1 MRLLRTQLLRSKG
14 NNEPNNRN
22 WYVIF
27 EGEVGGGNKEGK
39 NNWKPVARM
48 QKKLYEDVKA
58 DPVLGKDGYNYPVWS
73 LTYGGASGEN
83 VGLQYL
89 TKFQEDDM
97 ADSRR
102 NSRERHNACRCR

>member
-1 MRLLRTQLLRSKG
+1 
-14 NNEPNNRN
+14 
-22 WYVIF
+22 
-27 EGEVGGGNKEGK
+27 
-39 NNWKPVARM
+39 M

-89 TKFQEDDM
+89 KVPEDDM
-97 ADSRR
+97 AGGGPMSLIYTTILIIRVSSFHKIIRHGEPLSRVR
-102 NSRERHNACRCR
+102 MCHRVAMCCIGISV

>member
-1 MRLLRTQLLRSKG
+1 
-14 NNEPNNRN
+14 
-22 WYVIF
+22 
-27 EGEVGGGNKEGK
+27 
-39 NNWKPVARM
+39 M

-89 TKFQEDDM
+89 KVSSFHKIIRHGEPL
-97 ADSRR
+97 SRVR
-102 NSRERHNACRCR
+102 MCHRVAMCCIGISV

>member
-1 MRLLRTQLLRSKG
+1 
-14 NNEPNNRN
+14 
-22 WYVIF
+22 
-27 EGEVGGGNKEGK
+27 
-39 NNWKPVARM
+39 M

-89 TKFQEDDM
+89 KVPEDDM
-97 ADSRR
+97 AVPEEFRGVTFADVANLHNYFNHPSFKFPQIIRHGEPLSRVR
-102 NSRERHNACRCR
+102 MCHRVAMCCIGISV